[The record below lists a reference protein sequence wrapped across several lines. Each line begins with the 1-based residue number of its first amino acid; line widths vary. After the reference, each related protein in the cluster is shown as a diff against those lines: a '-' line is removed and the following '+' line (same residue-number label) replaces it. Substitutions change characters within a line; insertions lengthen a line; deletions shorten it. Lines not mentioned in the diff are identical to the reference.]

1 MPILAQSACVDE
13 RNIGQRSRRG
23 PSSPRTQSRRAKLL
37 ATTLA
42 VLILAS
48 ATLLSPVVG
57 ETAHAG
63 YDGALRCPA
72 GKLTLLAVAHLRGT
86 THRDTLGADKATT
99 REPLVAG
106 KHVAFGT
113 KGAG

>member
-1 MPILAQSACVDE
+1 MPILAQHARVDE
-13 RNIGQRSRRG
+13 RNIGQRSHRG
-23 PSSPRTQSRRAKLL
+23 PASPRTQSRRAKLL

-48 ATLLSPVVG
+48 ATLLSPVGG
-57 ETAHAG
+57 EAANAG
-63 YDGALRCPA
+63 YDGVLPCPV
-72 GKLTLLAVAHLRGT
+72 GKLTLLAAAHLRGT
-86 THRDTLGADKATT
+86 THRDTLGACKATT
-99 REPLVAG
+99 REPLIAG